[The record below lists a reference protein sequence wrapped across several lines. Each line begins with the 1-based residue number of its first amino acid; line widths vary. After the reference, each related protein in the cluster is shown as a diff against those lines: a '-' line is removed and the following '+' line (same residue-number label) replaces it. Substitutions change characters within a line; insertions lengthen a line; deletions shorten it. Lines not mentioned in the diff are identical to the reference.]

1 MPTRQDITQPKNLEN
16 EIYVTTEAQIVVVKM
31 MMMMENICRDLLRIE
46 FVEFKILHNNL
57 LNIKIITKLKYR
69 MRTTNEA
76 VIWMIVTTTLV
87 LTKLLIL

>member
-1 MPTRQDITQPKNLEN
+1 MPTRKDITQPKNLEN

-31 MMMMENICRDLLRIE
+31 MMMMENICRDLLKIE